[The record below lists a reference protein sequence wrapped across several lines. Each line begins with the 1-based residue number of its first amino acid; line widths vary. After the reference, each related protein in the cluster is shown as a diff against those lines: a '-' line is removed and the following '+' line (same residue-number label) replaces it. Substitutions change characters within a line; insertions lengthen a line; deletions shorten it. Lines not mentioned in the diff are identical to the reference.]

1 VLLTAGLADLADLRL
16 GIGDEEGGAAYD
28 DGGCIFQ
35 GGVLCCRFYLIDFLL
50 SKPRI
55 ARYLFDRFRT
65 KENLRTVLQV
75 PSLKSRWSCLSA
87 AFPSKSCCS
96 TCVHQ

>member
-1 VLLTAGLADLADLRL
+1 MMKRVAQYSITLYAT
-16 GIGDEEGGAAYD
+16 
-28 DGGCIFQ
+28 
-35 GGVLCCRFYLIDFLL
+35 LCCRFYLIDFLL

-75 PSLKSRWSCLSA
+75 LTLKSRFQCLSTACTGA
-87 AFPSKSCCS
+87 AALTGADDLRSAGERL
-96 TCVHQ
+96 